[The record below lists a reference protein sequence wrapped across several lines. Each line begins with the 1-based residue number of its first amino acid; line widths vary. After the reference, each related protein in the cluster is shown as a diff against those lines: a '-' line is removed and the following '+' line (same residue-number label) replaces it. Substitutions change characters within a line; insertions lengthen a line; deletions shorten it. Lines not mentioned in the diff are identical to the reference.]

1 MGLSSHC
8 GVRRPSLEKVRSG
21 IDDVAFLFSAGIACV
36 RLLSGAPPQLL
47 CLLSFVLGRWGG
59 KGRVAEGLALP
70 LPEALFK
77 RASESIG
84 VVARIVRGVRQATT
98 LSKEQNP
105 WHEHK
110 SHDCCM
116 ESGQGPREVAVDS
129 GQASTAA
136 ALLKDGLGQ
145 LSLGPADPGA
155 ASSRPPEASSPG
167 AAAATTSKAKGSKKT
182 QGKSAKAKRQQ
193 LCLATCE
200 RGRLSLSDPSN
211 LRANASSAAAARSP
225 LAGRHP
231 SVPLSASP
239 SSSLSGAASWGPTR
253 DRAASDPRRGL
264 GAALLP
270 PELKAQHAAHR
281 CKRTGGGPPPG
292 SRFTVLMSQIGKW
305 LQPSGFLSPPSESL
319 QSVECSDALG
329 GLLPLQ

>member
-1 MGLSSHC
+1 
-8 GVRRPSLEKVRSG
+8 
-21 IDDVAFLFSAGIACV
+21 
-36 RLLSGAPPQLL
+36 
-47 CLLSFVLGRWGG
+47 
-59 KGRVAEGLALP
+59 
-70 LPEALFK
+70 
-77 RASESIG
+77 
-84 VVARIVRGVRQATT
+84 
-98 LSKEQNP
+98 
-105 WHEHK
+105 
-110 SHDCCM
+110 M

-145 LSLGPADPGA
+145 LSLGPADAGA

-292 SRFTVLMSQIGKW
+292 SRAGKCPMDQPTRFTILMSQIGKW
-305 LQPSGFLSPPSESL
+305 LQSSGFLSPPSESL
-319 QSVECSDALG
+319 QSIECSDAL
-329 GLLPLQ
+329 